1 MIFQF
6 RPAFLEASWTICLVC
21 RINEEHYIKEVTG
34 RAYLMWEKLFKLA
47 TGFRRYFRDESLK
60 KEGSGQK
67 ETTESGGVN
76 ITINEGGRC
85 CFHMKRQHMVQVSD
99 LRLFFYISPCLL

>member
-47 TGFRRYFRDESLK
+47 TGFRRYFTEMKALK
-60 KEGSGQK
+60 KK
-67 ETTESGGVN
+67 AAD
-76 ITINEGGRC
+76 
-85 CFHMKRQHMVQVSD
+85 KRR
-99 LRLFFYISPCLL
+99 RLSLVE